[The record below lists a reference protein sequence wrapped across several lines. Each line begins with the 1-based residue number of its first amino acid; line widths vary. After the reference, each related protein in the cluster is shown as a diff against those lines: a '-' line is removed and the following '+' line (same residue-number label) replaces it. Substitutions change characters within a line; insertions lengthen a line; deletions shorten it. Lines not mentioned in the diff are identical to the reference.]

1 MGSFV
6 DDEVKLLFRLRQD
19 LLEKKEKTKEE
30 EREPEEEFRLV
41 NMVEVGR
48 NYDWYSLDNSDL
60 LN

>member
-19 LLEKKEKTKEE
+19 LLEKEEKAKE

-41 NMVEVGR
+41 SMAEVGR
-48 NYDWYSLDNSDL
+48 NDDWYSLENSDL